1 MSLQAAGPEIV
12 LASGSAT
19 RRAMLDAAGL
29 RFRVQPIAVDE
40 AALREAARQDGAG
53 ADEAAL
59 LLANAKA
66 ARVREPDALVIGA
79 DQILVCEG
87 EWLEKPADM
96 AAARAQLLHLRGRAH
111 ELVTAVACF
120 RRRELAW
127 DHVDVARLVMRDFSE
142 AFLDDYLAL
151 EGEAILGSVGAYRL
165 EGMGIHLFDRVE
177 GAHATILGLPMT
189 PLLGFLRQHGVL
201 LT

>member
-1 MSLQAAGPEIV
+1 MSLQAATPELV

-19 RRAMLDAAGL
+19 RRAMLEAAGL
-29 RFRVQPIAVDE
+29 RFRVRPVAVDE
-40 AALREAARQDGAG
+40 AALREAARADGAG

-66 ARVREPDALVIGA
+66 ARVRDPDALVIGA

-87 EWLEKPADM
+87 DWLEKPADM

-111 ELVTAVACF
+111 ELVTAVACY
-120 RRRELAW
+120 RQRELAW
-127 DHVDVARLVMRDFSE
+127 DHVDIARLVMRDFSE

-165 EGMGIHLFDRVE
+165 EGLGIHLFDRVE
-177 GAHATILGLPMT
+177 GAHGTILGLPMT
-189 PLLGFLRQHGVL
+189 PLLGYLRQHGVL